1 MPIQKPALSEY
12 PINTLINDRWSPR
25 AFDSKTVEDS
35 KLMSLLEA
43 ARWAASC
50 NNSQPWRFIISKS
63 EDKDAHDKAVSCFNE
78 RNQRWVKNAPVIGFV
93 CAYKLMPN
101 ENPNRTY
108 FYDTG
113 MAMAQLSLQALE
125 HNLYLHQAGGILID
139 KITADYSIPDN
150 VDVVCGFGLGYQGEA
165 ESLPDELAERELE
178 ARKRNLISEFTF
190 SNKFGEISKIFSNK

>member
-1 MPIQKPALSEY
+1 MPIQKPALSEH

-25 AFDSKTVEDS
+25 AFNSKTVENTT
-35 KLMSLLEA
+35 LMSLFEA

-50 NNSQPWRFIISKS
+50 NNSQPWRFIIAKS
-63 EDKDAHDKAVSCFNE
+63 EDKDAHDNAISCFNE

-101 ENPNRTY
+101 EKPNRTY

-113 MAMAQLSLQALE
+113 MAMAHFSLQALE

-139 KITADYSIPDN
+139 KIIADYSIPAG

-165 ESLPDELAERELE
+165 AILPDELAERELE
-178 ARKRNLISEFTF
+178 PRKRNSITEFTF
-190 SNKFGEISKIFSNK
+190 SNSFGESSNIFKK